1 MPTVQSLGI
10 SGLPLDSLL
19 TSLQNNENLALQ
31 AIQSHRTDAQARLS
45 AYGKLQAAVTAFQAA
60 AQAVKQ
66 TDSFGAIAVQS
77 GSDAISAKATPAAI
91 PGQYAIEV
99 SQLAT
104 HQTLVY
110 DGRADRTT
118 AIGSGGTLEITSA
131 DGKTHSLNLS
141 DTSLNGLL
149 KTINANP
156 DFGVNATLVNDGDP
170 ANPYRL
176 LLTSRETGTLAAAT
190 QVSVTGNDDLQAFL
204 GATINA
210 DATSD
215 NAGLQVQAAQDAALT
230 LNGIAITSHS
240 NTVDNVI
247 DGVTLTL
254 AKTTSGTANL
264 SLARDNGAA
273 SKSRH
278 GLRLGLQQPA
288 TEAMRPQGDAGLAA
302 RLAQALTRSVQ
313 TSGLF
318 YESHLVQLAAGQ
330 SSVQDLRQEP
340 QGRIAAFPSQGS
352 AFQGAASPSS
362 LPDGGASAT
371 AQMAQAAQP
380 SEPAQISQI
389 SGAAQGSLASQTS
402 QAFQALQTSPAF
414 PNFGAAQASQPSL
427 PSQAS
432 QPPQASQSALLS
444 LPGVAPETHLLVR
457 QQLEALANQSLI
469 WQGNAWPGAPMR
481 WEVRHRD
488 ARDADP
494 RDFDDSHW
502 ATQLN
507 LSLPRLGDVQA
518 RLSLSGNQLVMRLTA
533 PQSAPQ
539 LSSDLES
546 LRARLLARGL
556 RASQLSVASE
566 SPPSNPAFDAGL
578 STRIDSSA
586 DTGINTG
593 IDDRTNIGTSNSI
606 NTNTST
612 NNTTDTGRPGNDSH
626 DSAAS

>member
-1 MPTVQSLGI
+1 MSI
-10 SGLPLDSLL
+10 
-19 TSLQNNENLALQ
+19 
-31 AIQSHRTDAQARLS
+31 
-45 AYGKLQAAVTAFQAA
+45 
-60 AQAVKQ
+60 
-66 TDSFGAIAVQS
+66 GAPS
-77 GSDAISAKATPAAI
+77 
-91 PGQYAIEV
+91 
-99 SQLAT
+99 
-104 HQTLVY
+104 TL
-110 DGRADRTT
+110 
-118 AIGSGGTLEITSA
+118 GTLLIQ
-131 DGKTHSLNLS
+131 
-141 DTSLNGLL
+141 
-149 KTINANP
+149 
-156 DFGVNATLVNDGDP
+156 
-170 ANPYRL
+170 RL
-176 LLTSRETGTLAAAT
+176 DA
-190 QVSVTGNDDLQAFL
+190 VL
-204 GATINA
+204 GATQGQQSSLANGA
-210 DATSD
+210 SPQAVQQPGTPESATGLRNPAQRDTREAVDQATSQGEQRPAVGKATRDMQLD
-215 NAGLQVQAAQDAALT
+215 NLLGRSTTLLTATQSAPTTLGYAARIILAL
-230 LNGIAITSHS
+230 LNAYPEADPAIRPQSPLLPDPS
-240 NTVDNVI
+240 I
-247 DGVTLTL
+247 DP
-254 AKTTSGTANL
+254 AK
-264 SLARDNGAA
+264 AA
-273 SKSRH
+273 SGSVPASDSAPASGS
-278 GLRLGLQQPA
+278 GLGSGSASTSAPASGLGSGSGLGLSSSSASTSAQAPAAAA